1 MTDDQYLLASV
12 YADDAASPDERA
24 RAEADPEV
32 MAEVARI
39 RQLQAA
45 LADVEPAPPA
55 LRSSAIA
62 AAMAR
67 FDDRPPITV
76 TATPSA
82 RRAFPWARSLSVA
95 AAAVAVLAIGA
106 VALDGSRGG
115 GGDDSAASTA
125 TEIADATEPPMLMTE
140 QDADQRVAT
149 TEPAD
154 TYATEA
160 AEATEASSGATT
172 AGGDGNPAAAAPVE
186 GEPAATDAA
195 AGTEAPGTEAP
206 MATLGAPPSSPV
218 VIETDEQ
225 LAAVGLGLR
234 DAYEAGVV
242 GPNEP
247 VTDCTPATAFTAPGA
262 DESAQASA
270 VRQGLPESAERIALL
285 DTRDYRAPGGVIAVY
300 VAVDLD
306 SAQTYAID
314 AAHCVLVGVGT
325 AP

>member
-12 YADDAASPDERA
+12 YADDAASSDERA
-24 RAEADPEV
+24 QAEADPEV

-39 RQLQAA
+39 RELQAA
-45 LADVEPAPPA
+45 LADVEPAQSG

-76 TATPSA
+76 AAAASA

-106 VALDGSRGG
+106 VALDGTRGG
-115 GGDDSAASTA
+115 DGDDSAASTA
-125 TEIADATEPPMLMTE
+125 TEMADATEAPMLMTE
-140 QDADQRVAT
+140 GDADQRVAT
-149 TEPAD
+149 TEAAD
-154 TYATEA
+154 MYATEA
-160 AEATEASSGATT
+160 ADGATI

-206 MATLGAPPSSPV
+206 MATLGAPPVSPV

-262 DESAQASA
+262 DESAQAST
-270 VRQGLPESAERIALL
+270 VRQGLPASAERIALL